1 MTRKAYESPSTE
13 MVYSE
18 QTVLAGFTNAKTE
31 CKSPGTGG
39 DTDLQVD
46 CPGGVECKNVEP
58 AKENNPWGTDAS
70 NPWSVWEDDE
80 EE

>member
-18 QTVLAGFTNAKTE
+18 QTVLAGFTNAPVT
-31 CKSPGTGG
+31 CKSPENGN
-39 DTDLQVD
+39 QSNIPIV
-46 CPGGVECKNVEP
+46 CPGGDECKELDP
-58 AKENNPWGTDAS
+58 DAKAGNPWS